1 MRRSLAINT
10 MFPESCSNFKI
21 VFQKFWT
28 ACIAEMSL
36 SFILLNNE
44 CEDID
49 ENTDLTLVKVQISDL
64 LPYTHYVLYIKNI
77 KYDNVLN
84 WNQRLTLNLLHL
96 IFRYFPVMES
106 PLRSVTLETHPVNY
120 KAYIYQSFIS
130 QELKTRTY
138 MTTFETYILFSW

>member
-1 MRRSLAINT
+1 
-10 MFPESCSNFKI
+10 
-21 VFQKFWT
+21 
-28 ACIAEMSL
+28 MSL

-44 CEDID
+44 CQDID

-84 WNQRLTLNLLHL
+84 WNQRLTLNSLHL

-106 PLRSVTLETHPVNY
+106 RLRSVTLETHPVNY